1 MTRRNDWL
9 IHQLPVG
16 MVEDDFLVQFLR
28 IFQGVSDTMLHQVDT
43 LPHMFDPNVAPD
55 AMVRTMGEWLGLF
68 IDSSLP
74 DALQRR
80 IVNVYSS
87 MVRWRGTAYGV
98 RQLLEMVSG
107 APATV
112 EDNGGVYLEGESPPG
127 PPHVRLTAQ
136 SLGWATEED
145 LLSFVRYELPASVT
159 FELIVAGRTVW
170 PPDTLAVTPARDV
183 PTSDLALLATP
194 AMSLM
199 TGQGAG
205 VPLDVDPADEGL
217 ADGRGNEDV

>member
-1 MTRRNDWL
+1 MTRRDDWL

-16 MVEDDFLVQFLR
+16 MVEDDFLVRFLR

-43 LPHMFDPNVAPD
+43 LPHMFDPTVAPD

-80 IVNVYSS
+80 IVSVYSS

-112 EDNGGVYLEGESPPG
+112 EDNGGVFLEGESPHG

-145 LLSFVRYELPASVT
+145 LLSFVRYELPASAT
-159 FELIVAGRTVW
+159 FELIVDGKTLW
-170 PPDTLAVTPARDV
+170 PPDSLSVTSASGPAARDV
-183 PTSDLALLATP
+183 PTSELALVATA
-194 AMSLM
+194 AMPLM
-199 TGQGAG
+199 TGQGSG
-205 VPLDVDPADEGL
+205 VPLDEEPNKPG
-217 ADGRGNEDV
+217 GNGDV